1 MSFGVTRTPAVDFEK
16 FQEEHGFGEK
26 LDFEELLPEKQSIVW
41 DGTDVLIEGIN
52 QAIGEVQV
60 FTQD

>member
-41 DGTDVLIEGIN
+41 GGTDVLIEGIN

>member
-26 LDFEELLPEKQSIVW
+26 IDFEELLPEKQSIVW
-41 DGTDVLIEGIN
+41 DGTDVLDVGISQSNGDVQYLIES
-52 QAIGEVQV
+52 
-60 FTQD
+60 